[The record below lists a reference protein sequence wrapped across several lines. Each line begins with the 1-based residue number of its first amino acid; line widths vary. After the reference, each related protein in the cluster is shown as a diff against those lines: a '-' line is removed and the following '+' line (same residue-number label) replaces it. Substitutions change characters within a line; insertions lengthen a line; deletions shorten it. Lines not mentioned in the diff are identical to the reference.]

1 MKKLLKLSALALFAA
16 VSAFAITALTSNTA
30 IAHEGED
37 HSEEIAQTTTAEET
51 EREEDED
58 EDDDSSYRFTAQQG
72 DSYAKIARKSVQIYG
87 IDNEVSLSQAEIVA
101 AETFLSSEANF
112 PAVGA
117 GEDVEISQAAVKAA
131 VEKAQGL
138 DDAAKAR
145 WQKYVPSVDFNT
157 DHVGESRD

>member
-1 MKKLLKLSALALFAA
+1 MKKLFKLSMVTLFAA
-16 VSAFAITALTSNTA
+16 VGAFAFSMLASPVNAT
-30 IAHEGED
+30 AHEGED
-37 HSEEIAQTTTAEET
+37 HTDTVAQADTDQQQTEEQTA
-51 EREEDED
+51 
-58 EDDDSSYRFTAQQG
+58 SPYRFTAQRG
-72 DSYAKIARKSVQIYG
+72 DSYTKIARKSVQIYG

-117 GEDVEISQAAVKAA
+117 GENVEISQDAVKAA